1 MFEAM
6 DSAGVGMQP
15 KLGSNKILSLY
26 FFIFTL
32 VFKLFLI
39 RIFAS
44 IMVKNYMNFR
54 NERMGYNTLT

>member
-1 MFEAM
+1 MFEAL
-6 DSAGVGMQP
+6 DSVGVDKQP
-15 KLGSNKILSLY
+15 KLGANKILSIY
-26 FFIFTL
+26 YFIFTI